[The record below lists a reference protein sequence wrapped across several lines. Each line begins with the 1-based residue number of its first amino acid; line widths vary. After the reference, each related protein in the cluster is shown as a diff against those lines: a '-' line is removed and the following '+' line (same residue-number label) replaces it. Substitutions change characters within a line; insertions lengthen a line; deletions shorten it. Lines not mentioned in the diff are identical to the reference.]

1 MFCIFLD
8 ISTYFGG
15 TCVKGQQIWF
25 FSTKNE
31 HFFIVLPW
39 IVSFTGH
46 YCISKTVIPFCTSAS
61 SGIGDSGKL
70 LEEEAGTGNWLDG
83 MRFRSSASEDDV
95 KSWVDGLEK

>member
-8 ISTYFGG
+8 ISTYFDG

-46 YCISKTVIPFCTSAS
+46 YCISKTVIPF
-61 SGIGDSGKL
+61 
-70 LEEEAGTGNWLDG
+70 
-83 MRFRSSASEDDV
+83 
-95 KSWVDGLEK
+95 